1 MKTAAVLLAGLAASG
16 MAMPSDSH
24 RVHETRD
31 TVRGARFD
39 KRDAVAATANM
50 PLRIALKQSNL
61 DKAAAMLLDISTPGS
76 PNYGKHLSRKE
87 AAALFAV
94 EDKSIDT
101 IKQWLVKSG
110 VDAKAISVNP
120 TKTWMTVNAPVQQ
133 LEKMLKTRYH
143 TYRNVISGADHV
155 GTDQYSLPK
164 EVSEIVDFVVPGV
177 NLAKVKTRAA
187 PPPKGKTPFAAI
199 WEGLRDLTAEQQQIV
214 VNASRSARKGCKK
227 PSTDN
232 NGTASLDHC
241 DTIITP
247 ACIQAIYGI
256 PKGVQSNITN
266 PMGFFE
272 SINDVYSQEDL
283 DLFWKTAAPYVP
295 QGTGPDLD
303 LINGATAPNPPE
315 RAGGESDLDFQMAIP
330 IIYPETTVL
339 FQTAG
344 GGSDDIFGDYL
355 AAVDPDFCPLD
366 PNLNPHKMC
375 GVFQPTN
382 VVSISYGGPEDP
394 SDVAGSKRLCNEFM
408 KLGLIGITTVASS
421 GDSGVADAGNYCYGP
436 HHDIFVPD
444 DLGSCP
450 YITSV
455 GATTLPAGS
464 KVGDPE
470 IAVNSYS
477 GGGGFSNIF
486 PRPSW
491 QNGAVGNYL
500 LRHNP
505 NYFAYNTSDGVIPPN
520 SGIYNRGGRAY
531 PDISALGDNGLV
543 AYRGKLGLSGGT
555 SMSAP
560 IIGAIF
566 TRINEQRLSLG
577 KGPIGWVN
585 PALYGAYDKIRSKDF
600 VGFFHDVTVGN
611 QYLGGVAG
619 DRGYSACGNVGFS
632 CVQGWDPVTGLG
644 TPNYPMWEKYFV
656 SL

>member
-1 MKTAAVLLAGLAASG
+1 MLTTLTLFSSDPAS
-16 MAMPSDSH
+16 P
-24 RVHETRD
+24 R
-31 TVRGARFD
+31 
-39 KRDAVAATANM
+39 
-50 PLRIALKQSNL
+50 
-61 DKAAAMLLDISTPGS
+61 
-76 PNYGKHLSRKE
+76 YGKHLTRKE
-87 AAALFAV
+87 AAQLFAV
-94 EDKSIDT
+94 DDKSIDT

-133 LEKMLKTRYH
+133 FEKMLKTRYH
-143 TYRNVISGADHV
+143 TYRNVVSGVDHV
-155 GTDQYSLPK
+155 GTDEYSLPK
-164 EVSEIVDFVVPGV
+164 EISEIVDFVVPGV
-177 NLAKVKTRAA
+177 NMAKVKARANT
-187 PPPKGKTPFAAI
+187 PPSTKTTLAAI
-199 WEGLRDLTAEQQQIV
+199 WEGARDLTPEQQQIV
-214 VNASRSARKGCKK
+214 VNASRSSARKGCKK
-227 PSTDN
+227 PGTDN

-241 DTIITP
+241 DQIITP

-256 PKGVQSNITN
+256 PKGTQSNITN

-272 SINDVYSQEDL
+272 SLGDVYSQEDL
-283 DLFWKTAAPYVP
+283 DLFYKTAAPHIP
-295 QGTGPDLD
+295 AGTGPDLD
-303 LINGATAPNPPE
+303 LINGATAPNPQDT
-315 RAGGESDLDFQMAIP
+315 AGGESDLDFQMAIP
-330 IIYPETTVL
+330 IIYPETSVL
-339 FQTAG
+339 FQTRG

-366 PNLNPHKMC
+366 PNLGTHKMC

-394 SDVAGSKRLCNEFM
+394 NDVAGSKRLCNEFM

-421 GDSGVADAGNYCYGP
+421 GDSGVASPGNYCFGP

-455 GATTLPAGS
+455 GSTLLPAGS
-464 KVGDPE
+464 KVGDAE
-470 IAVNSYS
+470 VATDRFSS
-477 GGGGFSNIF
+477 GGGFSNIF

-505 NYFAYNTSDGVIPPN
+505 NYFAYNTSDGVIPDN
-520 SGIYNRGGRAY
+520 AGIYNRGGRAY

-543 AYRGKLGLSGGT
+543 AYRGKLILSGGT

-566 TRINEQRLSLG
+566 TRINEQRLALG
-577 KGPIGWVN
+577 KGPIGWAN
-585 PALYGAYDKIRSKDF
+585 PALYAAYDKIREKEF

-611 QYLGGVAG
+611 QYLGGVASA
-619 DRGYSACGNVGFS
+619 RGYSACGNVGFS
-632 CVQGWDPVTGLG
+632 CVPGWDPVSGLG